1 MPVTPSHPL
10 AHRVRNRV
18 LDRLDGRPGT
28 DAAFTLIELMVVLLI
43 LAILLAIAI
52 PTFLGVTGSANDRA
66 AQSNLNTA
74 LTDAKGIYEHNQQSY
89 PVAADLV
96 SSLKSNEPSLAS
108 ALTTVTN
115 APLGQGDIGAYVSS
129 DQNGTVLLALAKK
142 TGNCW
147 VIADNTSTIVP
158 AAAPS
163 VDPSVYGSPGLPTS
177 AGEYYGMWNTASG
190 TPCEIDKIST
200 ALTATETAGFPS
212 QASAAPATTA
222 PPAPTT
228 TAGPA
233 PTVASVVVSGYSVV
247 ITGTGLS
254 VTTGVNF
261 AGSPSRCNGGPST
274 VGPSSVS
281 ATQVTAS
288 FPFSCTAGAGVNVS
302 IVTASATYPAGGVNY
317 P

>member
-163 VDPSVYGSPGLPTS
+163 VDASVYGSPGIPTS
-177 AGEYYGMWNTASG
+177 AGEYYAVWNTAGG
-190 TPCEIDKIST
+190 TPCEIDKITS
-200 ALTATETAGFPS
+200 AVTATQTAGFPS
-212 QASAAPATTA
+212 QASAAPAA
-222 PPAPTT
+222 PSSAQCPPVGDP
-228 TAGPA
+228 TAG
-233 PTVASVVVSGYSVV
+233 
-247 ITGTGLS
+247 
-254 VTTGVNF
+254 VTWTF
-261 AGSPSRCNGGPST
+261 YA
-274 VGPSSVS
+274 
-281 ATQVTAS
+281 
-288 FPFSCTAGAGVNVS
+288 AGAAIPGGIYYYAAVPDSGPTWN
-302 IVTASATYPAGGVNY
+302 IQGPAASPFTGGPAGGTVS
-317 P
+317 PFCFGT